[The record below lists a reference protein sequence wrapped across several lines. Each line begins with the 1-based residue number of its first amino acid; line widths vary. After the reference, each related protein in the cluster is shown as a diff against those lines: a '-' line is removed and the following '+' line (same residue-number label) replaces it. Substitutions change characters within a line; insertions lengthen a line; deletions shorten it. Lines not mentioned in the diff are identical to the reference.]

1 MGFYSVQARQSPSKF
16 FDKVFD
22 AGSHDQRTLLKKTLT
37 KLLMENF
44 DWTFR
49 VLQPI
54 VTSTSIHNRIGNN

>member
-1 MGFYSVQARQSPSKF
+1 
-16 FDKVFD
+16 
-22 AGSHDQRTLLKKTLT
+22 LLKKTLT